1 MKEARSR
8 LWQKV
13 GEIDSSKREFKV
25 ETLFE
30 GQQYNF
36 RVAAENEVGA
46 GEYAELFQMV
56 TAKSQYG
63 EY

>member
-1 MKEARSR
+1 MKEAHSR

-36 RVAAENEVGA
+36 RVAAENEMGA